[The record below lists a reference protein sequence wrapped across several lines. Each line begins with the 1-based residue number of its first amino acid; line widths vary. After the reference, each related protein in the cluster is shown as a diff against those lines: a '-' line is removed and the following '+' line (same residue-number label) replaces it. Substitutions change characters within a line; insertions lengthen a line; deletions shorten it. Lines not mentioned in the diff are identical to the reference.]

1 MFMSVFARECEV
13 PAYAELAGVRV
24 LVTGVNSA
32 VGVDVARSFAD
43 HKARLVLQTSENSPA
58 MTELA
63 AVLSESAA
71 ELKVYDEPFAGS
83 DEAVCLVQSV
93 MQDMGG
99 LDAVVNLVHIEP
111 QDCAL
116 FESVDDV
123 EGFIADRL
131 EAAAMITRVAANRM
145 RLTWT
150 EGAILNV
157 VTMPS
162 AGVRRAGLLADI
174 TRVMLADLTRAQ
186 AREWAEYGIRVNSV
200 GPSSSVSALSSGAPL
215 TSDAD
220 LAALALHLA
229 SRGGR
234 KLTGHMLDAEGLATR
249 HC

>member
-1 MFMSVFARECEV
+1 
-13 PAYAELAGVRV
+13 
-24 LVTGVNSA
+24 
-32 VGVDVARSFAD
+32 
-43 HKARLVLQTSENSPA
+43 

-63 AVLSESAA
+63 AMLSESAA
-71 ELKVYDEPFAGS
+71 ELKVFDEPFAGS
-83 DEAVCLVQSV
+83 DEAVSLVQSV

-99 LDAVVNLVHIEP
+99 LDAVVNLIHIEP
-111 QDCAL
+111 QDCAR

-200 GPSSSVSALSSGAPL
+200 GPTSSVSALSSGAPL